1 MKRIMFFALIA
12 AAVMLI
18 PFGSFAQQQEAQTPA
33 APAQTE
39 MQHKHKHGPPSPEM
53 IEHHK
58 KMMAE
63 HDKMMNEMDARMQE
77 KVAAMN
83 AAKGDQKVEAMAAVI
98 NEMVAQ
104 RQQMREFMKKMREE
118 RMEHWKEH
126 KGKGCGKSD
135 KTKGEAGKDKT
146 M

>member
-1 MKRIMFFALIA
+1 MKRLMFFALIVT
-12 AAVMLI
+12 AVMLM
-18 PFGSFAQQQEAQTPA
+18 PFGSFAQQQEAQTSA

-39 MQHKHKHGPPSPEM
+39 MQHKHRHGSHDPEM

-63 HDKMMNEMDARMQE
+63 HEEMMKQMDARMQE
-77 KVAAMN
+77 KVDAMN

-104 RQQMREFMKKMREE
+104 RKQMREFMMKMREE
-118 RMEHWKEH
+118 RKEFWKEH
-126 KGKGCGKSD
+126 KGKGGAKSD
-135 KTKGEAGKDKT
+135 KTQGEAGKDKP